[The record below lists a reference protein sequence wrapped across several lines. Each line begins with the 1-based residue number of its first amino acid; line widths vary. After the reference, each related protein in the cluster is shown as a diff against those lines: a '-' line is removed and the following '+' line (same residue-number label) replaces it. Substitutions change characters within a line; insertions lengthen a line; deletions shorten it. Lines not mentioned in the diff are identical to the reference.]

1 MTKVMGP
8 VFVGIDVSAR
18 TLVVALERDHQPGRQ
33 RREFLNTAV
42 GHEGLIQWL
51 SKSATAVQVCI
62 EATGLYS
69 LDLALALHRA
79 EGIEV
84 MVANPR
90 AIADFAKALLQR
102 SKTDQL
108 DAEVMLEFVRRM
120 PFVPWQPPKPHRL
133 DLRALMRRITA
144 LKLVSQQEKNRLHSV
159 SQSAEITPLVRKDI
173 QSHLVQ
179 LERHIEKLEQQA
191 ETIVQADRELAR
203 QFCHLVS
210 VRGIARVSALHLLA
224 ELVVLAPDMTARQW
238 VAHAGLDPR
247 HHESGTSVHK
257 PTRISRAGNRYL
269 RSALFMPALVATR
282 HDPNIRA
289 FYQKLVDHGKTK
301 MQAIVAVMRKLLH
314 ALHGMLRTDS
324 DFVGEKF
331 FVIPS

>member
-108 DAEVMLEFVRRM
+108 DAEVMLEFARRM
-120 PFVPWQPPKPHRL
+120 PFVAWQPPSSPQL
-133 DLRALMRRITA
+133 ELRALMRRITG

-159 SQSAEITPLVRKDI
+159 SQSAEITPLVRNDI

-179 LERHIEKLEQQA
+179 LERHIEKLEHQA

-224 ELVVLAPDMTARQW
+224 ELVVLAPDMTARPW

-269 RSALFMPALVATR
+269 RSALFMPALVATQ